1 MFINLLPQKQKRELK
16 EEEIWKRVFIIL
28 IFILIFIIFLILIL
42 YSLKLYIISKNESLK
57 IVLEQKEEELNDP
70 QFQNFK
76 KLIIETNQE
85 LSKTQQF
92 WQEQILVIPF
102 FEKISALTPE
112 SIYFKSF
119 SFQKISQETT
129 FAQIHLSGWA
139 EKREDLFYFREELK
153 KEESFKEV
161 GFLPSSWIEPTNVN
175 FSLSFEYDFK

>member
-1 MFINLLPQKQKRELK
+1 MFINLLPEKQKRALK
-16 EEEIWKRVFIIL
+16 EEEIWKKIFVIL

-42 YSLKLYIISKNESLK
+42 YSLKLYIISKNEALKSL
-57 IVLEQKEEELNDP
+57 LEREEEELSDP

-76 KLIIETNQE
+76 KVTVETNQR
-85 LSKTQQF
+85 LSKIQQF
-92 WQEQILVIPF
+92 WQEQIFIIPV

-129 FAQIHLSGWA
+129 FAQIHLSGWT

-153 KEESFKEV
+153 KEGSFRELS
-161 GFLPSSWIEPTNVN
+161 FLPSSWMEPTNVN
-175 FSLSFEYDFK
+175 FSLSFKYDFK